1 MDGEWHEDVV
11 MFRPAALPGHQAIVL
26 GRVLVGEIGPVADP
40 RSLYPAWYR
49 IDLPHTGVIARV
61 QPADSVDDAKRRA
74 IETIGNW
81 LKAADL
87 RPNGGA
93 T

>member
-1 MDGEWHEDVV
+1 MGGEWHEGVV
-11 MFRPAALPGHQAIVL
+11 TFRPAALAGHECIVL
-26 GRVLVGEIGPVADP
+26 GRIPVGEIGPVTDP

-49 IDLPHTGVIARV
+49 IDLPYTGVIAKV
-61 QPADSVDDAKRRA
+61 QPTGSVLDARLRA

-81 LKAADL
+81 LNAAGV
-87 RPNGGA
+87 RP